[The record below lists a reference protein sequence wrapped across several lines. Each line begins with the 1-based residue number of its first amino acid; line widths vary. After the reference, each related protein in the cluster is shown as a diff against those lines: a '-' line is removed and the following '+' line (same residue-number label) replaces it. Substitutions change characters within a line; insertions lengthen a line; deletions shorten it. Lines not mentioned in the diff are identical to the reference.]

1 MDYKIYL
8 KGEDKTDSVKH
19 YQHIGNKYD
28 ITFTNGKSYTYS
40 EDNVQI
46 VESALNVK
54 RNNDCFEYIKSLSSA
69 IELKTDSG
77 EIINILENSFKSIK
91 FIEKDSIF
99 CAFLSGNFLDK
110 PADDVGYSPV
120 YPFGFNVSQKK
131 AVERALTSKLS
142 VIEGP
147 PGTGKTQTILNIIA
161 NAVMR
166 GESVAVVS
174 NTNSATENVFEKL
187 KKYNVDFIAAPLGN
201 KTNKENFIK
210 SQRSTLPD
218 MSDWK
223 LTSEKFCDLQQL
235 LQARHGELQTKLE
248 LKNEL
253 SVLKYEVS
261 EYEVEQK
268 YFLQFLANIR
278 SFDESGVL
286 EKPESSKEALDMW
299 LLCDTYRGSDSNKG
313 IFLFIKNILEKMGI
327 INRKERK
334 IRELLKRYSREQLI
348 VMYQRW
354 FYELK
359 IAEIKYRIS
368 NITNELNDFD
378 FESKMKEYSDIS
390 LSLFRSKLAEKYAD
404 KKRKIYE
411 LKDLRSDSE
420 RFISDYP
427 VILSTTYSLRS
438 SLPGTYDY
446 VIVDESSQVDLCTG
460 ALILSCAKSAV
471 IVGDLKQLPNVVDT
485 NTAVKTDAIFE
496 KFDLPESYRYKNHS
510 LLSSIIE
517 LFPNITKTLLRE
529 HYRCHPKIIEFC
541 NKKFYDD
548 QLIILTEEKSE
559 RTPLVVYKTVEG
571 NHARNH
577 INQRQVDVIMDE
589 IIPKHNLNVNDD
601 SIGVVTPYRNQTSV
615 LKNTFKGT
623 GVKADTVDKFQ
634 GQEKDTIIISTVD
647 NEITDFADNV
657 NRLNVAVSRA
667 INQLIVVVNAKAT
680 KVDSNIGDLIKYID
694 YNNFSIFDSEVYSVF
709 DYLYK
714 SYAEKRLKFLEKR
727 KRISEYDS
735 ENLMYAVIT
744 DVLREKQ
751 FSRFDVAVHVPLR
764 MIIRD
769 TDKLSATEK
778 QYVENFFTHVDF
790 LIFDKIS
797 KLPCLVVEVDGV
809 SFHTAG
815 SKQAHRDEIKNNIF
829 EKYGIPLIRFR
840 TDGSNERDKLM
851 VVLRSITDG
860 RG

>member
-1 MDYKIYL
+1 MRYKIKIYL
-8 KGEDKTDSVKH
+8 KGEDKTDSIKH

-28 ITFTNGKSYTYS
+28 ITFTSGKFYTYS

-54 RNNDCFEYIKSLSSA
+54 RNNDCFEYITSLSSA

-77 EIINILENSFKSIK
+77 EVINILENSFKSIN
-91 FIEKDSIF
+91 FIEKDSVF
-99 CAFLSGNFLDK
+99 SAFLSGSLLDK
-110 PADDVGYSPV
+110 AVDDLEYSPV
-120 YPFGFNVSQKK
+120 YPFGFNVSQKR

-147 PGTGKTQTILNIIA
+147 SGTGKTQTILNIIA

-187 KKYNVDFIAAPLGN
+187 RKYNVDFIAAPLGN
-201 KTNKENFIK
+201 KTNKETFIK
-210 SQRSTLPD
+210 SQRATLPD
-218 MSDWK
+218 MADWK
-223 LTSEKFCDLQQL
+223 LTSERFCDLQQL
-235 LQARHGELQTKLE
+235 LQARHGELQAKLE

-253 SVLKYEVS
+253 STLKYELSVC
-261 EYEVEQK
+261 ETEQK
-268 YFLQFLANIR
+268 YFLQFLVDSMSLA
-278 SFDESGVL
+278 ESENL
-286 EKPESSKEALDMW
+286 EEPKSSEEALEMW
-299 LLCDTYRGSDSNKG
+299 LLGETYKVSDSSKG

-354 FYELK
+354 FYEMK

-368 NITNELNDFD
+368 SITNELNDFD
-378 FESKMKEYSDIS
+378 FEPKMKEYSDIS

-411 LKDLRSDSE
+411 LQDLKSASD

-438 SLPGTYDY
+438 SLSVTYDY
-446 VIVDESSQVDLCTG
+446 VIVDEASQVDLCTG

-517 LFPNITKTLLRE
+517 LFPNVTKTLLRE

-548 QLIILTEEKSE
+548 QLIVLTEEKSE
-559 RTPLVVYKTVEG
+559 RIPLILYKTVEG

-577 INQRQVDVIMDE
+577 INQRQIDVIMNE

-601 SIGVVTPYRNQTSV
+601 SIGIVTPYRNQTSM
-615 LKNTFKGT
+615 LKNAFKET

-657 NRLNVAVSRA
+657 NRLNVAISRA
-667 INQLIVVVNAKAT
+667 INQLIVVVNASAA
-680 KVDSNIGDLIKYID
+680 KVDSNIGDLIKYIE
-694 YNNFSIFDSEVYSVF
+694 YNNFDTFDSQIYSVF

-714 SYAEKRLKFLEKR
+714 SYAKKRLKFLENR

-744 DVLREKQ
+744 DVITEKQ

-769 TDKLSATEK
+769 TDKLSETEK
-778 QYVENFFTHVDF
+778 QYVENFLAHVDF
-790 LIFDKIS
+790 LIFDKMS

-809 SFHTAG
+809 AFHTAG
-815 SKQAHRDEIKNNIF
+815 SRQAKRDEIKNNIF
-829 EKYGIPLIRFR
+829 EKYSIPLIRFR
-840 TDGSNERDKLM
+840 TDGSNERDKLIS
-851 VVLRSITDG
+851 VLKSLANQ
-860 RG
+860 

>member
-19 YQHIGNKYD
+19 YQHIGNKYN
-28 ITFTNGKSYTYS
+28 ITFTNGKVYHYS
-40 EDNVQI
+40 EDNVKI
-46 VESALNVK
+46 IESAINIK

-69 IELKTDSG
+69 IELKTESG
-77 EIINILENSFKSIK
+77 KIINILENNFKSIN
-91 FIEKDSIF
+91 FIEKDSVF
-99 CAFLSGNFLDK
+99 GAFLSGSFSDK
-110 PADDVGYSPV
+110 AADDLEYSPV
-120 YPFGFNVSQKK
+120 YPFGFNVSQKR
-131 AVERALTSKLS
+131 AVERALTNKMS

-174 NTNSATENVFEKL
+174 NTNSATENVLEKL
-187 KKYNVDFIAAPLGN
+187 KKYNVDFIAAPLGS

-218 MSDWK
+218 MADWK
-223 LTSEKFCDLQQL
+223 ITSEKFCNLQQL
-235 LQARHGELQTKLE
+235 LQVRHGELQAKLE

-253 SVLKYEVS
+253 SALKYEVS
-261 EYEVEQK
+261 AYEVEQE
-268 YFLQFLANIR
+268 YFLQFLSNIR
-278 SFDESGVL
+278 SFDESEVF
-286 EKPESSKEALDMW
+286 EKPKNSEEALEMW
-299 LLCDTYRGSDSNKG
+299 LLCDTYRESYLNKG

-334 IRELLKRYSREQLI
+334 IRKLLKKYSREQLI
-348 VMYQRW
+348 VTYQRW
-354 FYELK
+354 FYNLK
-359 IAEIKYRIS
+359 IAEIKCRIS
-368 NITNELNDFD
+368 SITNELNDFD
-378 FESKMKEYSDIS
+378 FEPKMKEYSDIS
-390 LSLFRSKLAEKYAD
+390 LSLFKSKLAEKYAD
-404 KKRKIYE
+404 KKRKIYGI
-411 LKDLRSDSE
+411 KDLKTASE
-420 RFISDYP
+420 SFISDYP

-438 SLPGTYDY
+438 SLPITYDY

-460 ALILSCAKSAV
+460 ALILSCAKSVV
-471 IVGDLKQLPNVVDT
+471 IVGDLKQLPNVVD
-485 NTAVKTDAIFE
+485 NSTAVKTDVIFE

-517 LFPNITKTLLRE
+517 LFPKVTKTLLRE

-559 RTPLVVYKTVEG
+559 RIPLVVYKTVEG

-615 LKNTFKGT
+615 LKNVFKGT

-667 INQLIVVVNAKAT
+667 INQLIVVVDARAT
-680 KVDSNIGDLIKYID
+680 KVDSNIGDLIKYIE
-694 YNNFSIFDSEVYSVF
+694 YNNFNIFDSEIYSVF

-714 SYAEKRLKFLEKR
+714 SYAEKRSKFLKNR

-735 ENLMYAVIT
+735 ENLMYAVIM
-744 DVLREKQ
+744 DVINEKQ
-751 FSRFDVAVHVPLR
+751 FSRFDVAIRVPLR

-769 TDKLSATEK
+769 TNKLSETER
-778 QYVENFFTHVDF
+778 QYAENFFTHVDF

-797 KLPCLVVEVDGV
+797 KLPCLVIEVDGI
-809 SFHTAG
+809 SFHKAG
-815 SKQAHRDEIKNNIF
+815 SRQAQRDEIKNNIF
-829 EKYGIPLIRFR
+829 EKYNIPIIRFR
-840 TDGSNERDKLM
+840 TDGSSERDKLTAA
-851 VVLRSITDG
+851 LRSIISSRD
-860 RG
+860 

>member
-19 YQHIGNKYD
+19 YQHIGNKYN
-28 ITFTNGKSYTYS
+28 ITFTNGKVYHYS
-40 EDNVQI
+40 EDNVKI
-46 VESALNVK
+46 IESAINIK

-69 IELKTDSG
+69 IELKTESG
-77 EIINILENSFKSIK
+77 KIINILENNFKSIN
-91 FIEKDSIF
+91 FIEKDSVF
-99 CAFLSGNFLDK
+99 GAFLSGSFSDK
-110 PADDVGYSPV
+110 AADDLEYSPV
-120 YPFGFNVSQKK
+120 YPFGFNVSQKR
-131 AVERALTSKLS
+131 AVERALTNKMS

-174 NTNSATENVFEKL
+174 NTNSATENVLEKL
-187 KKYNVDFIAAPLGN
+187 KKYNVDFIAAPLGS

-218 MSDWK
+218 MADWK
-223 LTSEKFCDLQQL
+223 ITSEKFCNLQQL
-235 LQARHGELQTKLE
+235 LQVRHGELQAKLE

-253 SVLKYEVS
+253 SALKYEVS
-261 EYEVEQK
+261 AYEVEQE
-268 YFLQFLANIR
+268 YFLQFLSNIR
-278 SFDESGVL
+278 SFDESEVF
-286 EKPESSKEALDMW
+286 EKPKNSEEALEMW
-299 LLCDTYRGSDSNKG
+299 LLCDTYRESYLNKG

-334 IRELLKRYSREQLI
+334 IRKLLKKYSREQLI
-348 VMYQRW
+348 VTYQRW
-354 FYELK
+354 FYNLK
-359 IAEIKYRIS
+359 IAEIKCRIS
-368 NITNELNDFD
+368 SITNELNDFD
-378 FESKMKEYSDIS
+378 FEPKMKEYSDIS
-390 LSLFRSKLAEKYAD
+390 LSLFKSKLAEKYAD
-404 KKRKIYE
+404 KKRKIYGI
-411 LKDLRSDSE
+411 KDLKTASE
-420 RFISDYP
+420 SFISDYP

-438 SLPGTYDY
+438 SLPITYDY

-460 ALILSCAKSAV
+460 ALILSCAKSVV
-471 IVGDLKQLPNVVDT
+471 IVGDLKQLPNVVD
-485 NTAVKTDAIFE
+485 NSTAVKTDVIFE

-517 LFPNITKTLLRE
+517 LFPKVTKTLLRE

-559 RTPLVVYKTVEG
+559 RIPLVVYKTVEG

-615 LKNTFKGT
+615 LKNVFKGT

-667 INQLIVVVNAKAT
+667 VNQLIVVVDARAT
-680 KVDSNIGDLIKYID
+680 KVDSNIGDLIKYIE
-694 YNNFSIFDSEVYSVF
+694 YNNFNIFDSEIYSVF

-714 SYAEKRLKFLEKR
+714 SYAEKRSKFLKNR

-735 ENLMYAVIT
+735 ENLMYAVIM
-744 DVLREKQ
+744 DVINEKQ
-751 FSRFDVAVHVPLR
+751 FSRFDVAIRVPLR

-769 TDKLSATEK
+769 TNKLSETER
-778 QYVENFFTHVDF
+778 QYAENFFTHVDF

-797 KLPCLVVEVDGV
+797 KLPCLVIEVDGI
-809 SFHTAG
+809 SFHKAG
-815 SKQAHRDEIKNNIF
+815 SRQAQRDEIKNNIF
-829 EKYGIPLIRFR
+829 EKYNIPIIRFR
-840 TDGSNERDKLM
+840 TDGSSERDKLTAA
-851 VVLRSITDG
+851 LRSIISSRD
-860 RG
+860 

>member
-8 KGEDKTDSVKH
+8 KGKDKTDSVKH
-19 YQHIGNKYD
+19 YQHIGNKYN
-28 ITFTNGKSYTYS
+28 ITFISGKSYPYN

-54 RNNDCFEYIKSLSSA
+54 RNKDCFEYIKSLSSA
-69 IELKTDSG
+69 IKLKTDSG
-77 EIINILENSFKSIK
+77 KVINILENSFKSIN

-99 CAFLSGNFLDK
+99 GAFLSGNFSDK
-110 PADDVGYSPV
+110 VADGVGYSPV
-120 YPFGFNVSQKK
+120 YPFGFNVSQKR
-131 AVERALTSKLS
+131 AVERALTSKMS

-174 NTNSATENVFEKL
+174 NTNSATENVLEKL
-187 KKYNVDFIAAPLGN
+187 KKYNVDFIAAPLG
-201 KTNKENFIK
+201 KTTNQKNFIK

-218 MSDWK
+218 MADWK
-223 LTSEKFCDLQQL
+223 LTSEKICDLQQL
-235 LQARHGELQTKLE
+235 LQARHSELQAKLE

-253 SVLKYEVS
+253 STLKYEVS
-261 EYEVEQK
+261 AYEVEQK

-278 SFDESGVL
+278 PFAESEVL
-286 EKPESSKEALDMW
+286 EKPKSSEEALEMW
-299 LLCDTYRGSDSNKG
+299 LLCDMYIGRNSSKG
-313 IFLFIKNILEKMGI
+313 IFLFIKNILEKIGI

-334 IRELLKRYSREQLI
+334 IRELLKKHSREQLI
-348 VMYQRW
+348 VTYQRC

-359 IAEIKYRIS
+359 IAEIKHRILMT
-368 NITNELNDFD
+368 TNELEHFDFD
-378 FESKMKEYSDIS
+378 YKMKEYSDIS

-411 LKDLRSDSE
+411 LEDLGLDSE
-420 RFISDYP
+420 CFISDYP

-438 SLPGTYDY
+438 CLPVTYDY

-485 NTAVKTDAIFE
+485 NTAVKTDSIFE

-510 LLSSIIE
+510 LLLSIIE

-559 RTPLVVYKTVEG
+559 RIPLVVYKTVEG

-577 INQRQVDVIMDE
+577 INQRQVDVIMNE
-589 IIPKHNLNVNDD
+589 IIPKHNLNVNDG
-601 SIGVVTPYRNQTSV
+601 SVGIVTPYRNQTSV
-615 LKNTFKGT
+615 LKNAFEGT

-680 KVDSNIGDLIKYID
+680 KVDSNIGDLIKYIE
-694 YNNFSIFDSEVYSVF
+694 YNNFNIFDSEIYSVF

-714 SYAEKRLKFLEKR
+714 SYAEKRLKFLANR

-744 DVLREKQ
+744 DVICEKQ
-751 FSRFDVAVHVPLR
+751 FLRFDVAVHVPLR

-769 TDKLSATEK
+769 TNKLSVIEK
-778 QYVENFFTHVDF
+778 QYAENFFTHVDF

-797 KLPCLVVEVDGV
+797 KLPCLVVEVDGAA
-809 SFHTAG
+809 FHTAG
-815 SKQAHRDEIKNNIF
+815 SRQAQRDEIKNNIF
-829 EKYGIPLIRFR
+829 EKYSIPIIRFK
-840 TDGSNERDKLM
+840 TDGSSERDKLM
-851 VVLRSITDG
+851 AVLKSITNSRD
-860 RG
+860 